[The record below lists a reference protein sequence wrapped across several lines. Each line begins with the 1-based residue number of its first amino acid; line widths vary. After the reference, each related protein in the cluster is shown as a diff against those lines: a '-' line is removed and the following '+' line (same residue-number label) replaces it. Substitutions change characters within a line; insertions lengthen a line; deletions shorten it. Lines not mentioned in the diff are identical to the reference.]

1 MKRTISIIIAA
12 LVVMFAAF
20 IADAPLSPTATAQN
34 AAKKQLYNLTIVHVR
49 PELWLEYTDFIK
61 NTVNPLQIKGGLKA
75 KYVWRPDRGDRFE
88 LYNFVP
94 VESYAAMGVTM
105 GPDPIQTALGST
117 EATALFYQ
125 QQRKFQAGTEILTIE
140 ALPDISWTN
149 PKLQGQPQL
158 ALMRWTRIA
167 PGRSTEVEDFLK
179 NYDVPA
185 RRKTVEQSN
194 MLGQW
199 RYRVRFGGDVNRY
212 LMIRPMA
219 SYAEL
224 DDGGTKGLG
233 QILGAAEYK
242 KITDQLP
249 KGTILQDEAYLMHF
263 RPDLSILP
271 QPTTA
276 EKK

>member
-1 MKRTISIIIAA
+1 MKRTISIIVAA
-12 LVVMFAAF
+12 LVIMFAAF
-20 IADAPLSPTATAQN
+20 IAYTPLSPTATAQN

-49 PELWLEYTDFIK
+49 PELWLEYMDFIK
-61 NTVNPLQIKGGLKA
+61 NTVNPVQIKGGLKA
-75 KYVWRPDRGDRFE
+75 KYAWRPDRGDRFE
-88 LYNFVP
+88 LYNFSP
-94 VESYAAMGVTM
+94 MESYATM
-105 GPDPIQTALGST
+105 DGTRTDPIQVALGST
-117 EATALFYQ
+117 EATTLFYN
-125 QQRKFQAGTEILTIE
+125 QQRKFQAGTEILTVE
-140 ALPDISWTN
+140 AIPDISWTN

-199 RYRVRFGGDVNRY
+199 RFHVRFGGDVNRY
-212 LMIRPMA
+212 LMLRPMA

-224 DDGGTKGLG
+224 DEGGTKGLG
-233 QILGAAEYK
+233 QILGTAEYK

-249 KGTILQDEAYLMHF
+249 KGAILRDEAYLIRF

-271 QPTTA
+271 ETSTA